1 MAIINAFRRSP
12 DAAAERERARQ
23 QAIQEQRD
31 AEARA
36 KDEQRQKEYDAY
48 TNQRPRDIMKA
59 LARRISTGDAGMP
72 FLILDS
78 LVASAVTGAE
88 RREAPDVDA
97 ALEDVKNSLWFQCR
111 HLGGDAVLYTTFRF
125 EKGVVAF
132 TNKAAVA
139 VNIASAM
146 FASASRGNFHLGQH
160 SEQERQT
167 AITVTGMGTAVKL
180 FPSGSA
186 MTPEMYHKINP
197 HWLDLRLP
205 DELSHLNP
213 PPTPPNQNGDPEPP
227 ITNIRPTTV
236 AASNTPPANPMDKN
250 L

>member
-1 MAIINAFRRSP
+1 MALISAFRRDP
-12 DAAAERERARQ
+12 NVAAQRERARQ
-23 QAIQEQRD
+23 QAIQDQRD

-48 TNQRPRDIMKA
+48 SEQRPKDIMKA
-59 LARRISTGDAGMP
+59 LSRRISTGDGGMP
-72 FLILDS
+72 YMILDS
-78 LVASAVTGAE
+78 LVASSITGTAKN
-88 RREAPDVDA
+88 EAADVDS
-97 ALEDVKNSLWFQCR
+97 ALEEVKKSLWFQCR
-111 HLGGDAVLYTTFRF
+111 HLGGDAVLFTTFRF
-125 EKGVVAF
+125 EKGIISF

-146 FASASRGNFHLGQH
+146 FARATSGHFHLGLH

-186 MTPEMYHKINP
+186 MTPSMYHNINP
-197 HWLDLRLP
+197 NWLDLRLP
-205 DELSHLNP
+205 EELSHLNP
-213 PPTPPNQNGDPEPP
+213 PVDSPPVQPTPAEPVKDTSLVTLLAP
-227 ITNIRPTTV
+227 HLN
-236 AASNTPPANPMDKN
+236 SMDAN